1 MHLEGTGIWSADMR
15 YVGQKSELPVPMDL
29 GDLTASA
36 IDDAFFG
43 VYAERYGHTRR
54 VAPTEIVNLRVMAVG
69 AIEKADLARLS
80 PPAANPDADADGVLA
95 RRRVFFRETGWTEC
109 PVYDRYRIAVG
120 ARIPGPAIVEEL
132 GATTVVGPADAFT
145 VDAQHNLVVDVR
157 AEGAAQG
164 A

>member
-1 MHLEGTGIWSADMR
+1 MITGWGAHHIDTAHWGMDTEFTGPVEIWGTAQFPTSGLWDVHGAFRTEAR
-15 YVGQKSELPVPMDL
+15 YANGVEL
-29 GDLTASA
+29 
-36 IDDAFFG
+36 I
-43 VYAERYGHTRR
+43 
-54 VAPTEIVNLRVMAVG
+54 
-69 AIEKADLARLS
+69 
-80 PPAANPDADADGVLA
+80 
-95 RRRVFFRETGWTEC
+95 FRETGWTEC

>member
-1 MHLEGTGIWSADMR
+1 M
-15 YVGQKSELPVPMDL
+15 
-29 GDLTASA
+29 
-36 IDDAFFG
+36 
-43 VYAERYGHTRR
+43 
-54 VAPTEIVNLRVMAVG
+54 
-69 AIEKADLARLS
+69 
-80 PPAANPDADADGVLA
+80 LA